1 LYKLKMKVGL
11 VFDRGRDFII
21 LLGISVHSLLIRA
34 VAITQL
40 AATIAYDTSHCV
52 EPCSTLQ

>member
-1 LYKLKMKVGL
+1 MKVGL

-21 LLGISVHSLLIRA
+21 LLDISVHSLLIRA